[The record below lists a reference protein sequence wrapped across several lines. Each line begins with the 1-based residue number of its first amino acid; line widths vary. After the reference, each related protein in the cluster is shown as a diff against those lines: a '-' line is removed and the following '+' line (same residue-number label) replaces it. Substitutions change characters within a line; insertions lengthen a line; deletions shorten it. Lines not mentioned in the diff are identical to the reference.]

1 MTQKSKLIVGIDLG
15 TTNSSAAI
23 YADKEIKIIQASGSR
38 AETYR
43 VNQKMFPSVVFIG
56 EDKEIIVGNSA
67 KKKLITDPQRTIMEI
82 KRKMGSKETVEVD
95 NIKYTPEK
103 ISSYILK
110 RIKKDSEEFL
120 KKPVQDVI
128 ITVPAYFNDAQRQA
142 TIEAGKLADLNVL
155 RILNEPTAACLAY
168 GLDKINKSDK
178 LNIMV
183 FTFGGG
189 THDVT
194 TMTLEDEKFRVLAT
208 SGDTQ
213 TGGCDIDQAI
223 MDHLKKIIK
232 DKHNVDV
239 NDPVTEARLK
249 HTAEETKIHLST
261 SLAADIELPNLPT
274 NDGEEINFTHTL
286 TQEELENIALPIVK
300 RVETTIKNV
309 LHDSHLGPQQ
319 INKLILVG
327 GQTRMPLVKR
337 LVEDYMRKAAE
348 EGVDPMSCVAV
359 GAGIQGA
366 ILTGELTYELED
378 VTPLSLGIAT
388 ANKMVQKVISR
399 NSPIP
404 LSRSQRFTTSKDNQE
419 SVNVKIVQGERP
431 MADDNTLIGKFV
443 LSGIPP
449 KPRATAHIVV
459 NFNIDANGVLNVTA
473 KEMSSG
479 ASKEITIKNRLDVE
493 EKSVKDAIQDA
504 EKYAYEDSKK
514 KTIAQLTRTADV
526 STYRAGKMIKEL
538 VLPFDEVDRLKELT
552 DDISTQIDKS
562 EIDVNALRSA
572 IIALDD
578 RLEYLK
584 EVYSVT
590 EGL

>member
-1 MTQKSKLIVGIDLG
+1 MSQESNLIVGIDLG

-23 YADKEIKIIQASGSR
+23 YTNKEIKIIQASGSR
-38 AETYR
+38 AGAYR

-82 KRKMGSKETVEVD
+82 KRKMGSKETIEVD
-95 NIKYTPEK
+95 DVKYTPEK
-103 ISSYILK
+103 ISSYILE

-120 KKPVQDVI
+120 KQPVKDVI

-142 TIEAGKLADLNVL
+142 TIEAGKLAGLNVL

-194 TMTLEDEKFRVLAT
+194 TMTLADEKFRVLAT

-261 SLAADIELPNLPT
+261 SLAADIELPNIPT

-286 TQEELENIALPIVK
+286 TQEELENIALPIVT
-300 RVETTIKNV
+300 RVESTIKNV
-309 LHDSHLGPQQ
+309 LYDSHLGPQN

-337 LVEDYMRKAAE
+337 IVEDYMKKAAE

-443 LSGIPP
+443 LSGIPK
-449 KPRATAHIVV
+449 KPRGTAHIVV
-459 NFNIDANGVLNVTA
+459 NFDIDANGVLNVTA

-479 ASKEITIKNRLDVE
+479 ASKEITIRNRLDVE
-493 EKSVKDAIQDA
+493 EKSVKDALQDA

-514 KTIAQLTRTADV
+514 KTVAQLTRTADV
-526 STYRAGKMIKEL
+526 STYRASKMIKEL

-562 EIDVNALRSA
+562 DIDVNALRSA

>member
-103 ISSYILK
+103 ISSYILE

-120 KKPVQDVI
+120 KKPVKDVI

-142 TIEAGKLADLNVL
+142 TIEAGKLAGLNVL

-286 TQEELENIALPIVK
+286 TQEALENIALPIVK